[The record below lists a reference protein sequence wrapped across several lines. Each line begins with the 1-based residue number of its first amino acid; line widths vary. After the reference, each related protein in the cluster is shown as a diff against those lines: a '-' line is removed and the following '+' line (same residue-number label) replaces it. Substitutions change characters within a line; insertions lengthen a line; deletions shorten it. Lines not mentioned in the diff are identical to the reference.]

1 MDLLERRQEIL
12 QMDKL
17 RRVGHDGHEGGALRS
32 RTRQVLVESVSQ
44 YRRENVPCRWGGS
57 KSDCPRCWVGV
68 QVCVP
73 MADYRWACVRGT
85 HFKQEAFHSLSLARS
100 ANQSSSLHQYRHPPS
115 PVKFNAE
122 RAVACHAE
130 YAPDIQLGIFF
141 IRTVIRVLTIRTW
154 GNPTYSP

>member
-1 MDLLERRQEIL
+1 MRG
-12 QMDKL
+12 M
-17 RRVGHDGHEGGALRS
+17 RVGHCALGHDKCWSSL
-32 RTRQVLVESVSQ
+32 SVST
-44 YRRENVPCRWGGS
+44 GGRTWPADGVGA
-57 KSDCPRCWVGV
+57 KVTCPHCLIGV